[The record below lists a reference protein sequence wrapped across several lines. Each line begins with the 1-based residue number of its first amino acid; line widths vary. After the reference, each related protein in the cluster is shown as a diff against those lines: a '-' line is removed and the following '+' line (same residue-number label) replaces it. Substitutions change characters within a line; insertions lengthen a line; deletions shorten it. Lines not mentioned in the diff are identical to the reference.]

1 MTRMRLESVHELRVD
16 DLSKGP
22 VGRPPQLG
30 GPGHMRLD
38 DSPFGI
44 GQVGFVTESRAA
56 ILLAGGR
63 GPHEVLQEASATP
76 WNPIDPD
83 HSTSHSRVTTSLQ
96 PEHARTEFRNR
107 AAAQPKLDCKAPS
120 QSTGLRMMR
129 AALRNPPP

>member
-1 MTRMRLESVHELRVD
+1 MIAALGLASRPTRSRSAVTKAWLMVSNRPLSRQAANQRYTVGQGGRSVGISRQGMPPRRIEGRHQGGVD

-22 VGRPPQLG
+22 VGRPPQLS

-76 WNPIDPD
+76 WNPID
-83 HSTSHSRVTTSLQ
+83 S
-96 PEHARTEFRNR
+96 
-107 AAAQPKLDCKAPS
+107 
-120 QSTGLRMMR
+120 
-129 AALRNPPP
+129 